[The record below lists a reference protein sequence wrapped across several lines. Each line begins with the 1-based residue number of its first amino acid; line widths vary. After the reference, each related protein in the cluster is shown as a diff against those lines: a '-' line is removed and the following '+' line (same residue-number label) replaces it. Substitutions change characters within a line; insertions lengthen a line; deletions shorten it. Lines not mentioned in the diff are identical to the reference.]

1 MVKLTWDNDG
11 QRLYETGVDRAILF
25 PRSMTNGQYEK
36 GVAWNGLT
44 KVAEAPDGG
53 DTTEKY
59 ANNNTYLQLVARERF
74 KGTISAFTYPD
85 EWAECDGSA
94 SPKNGS
100 IFIKGVRVTGQTR
113 KPFGLVYRTL
123 VGNDTAGTDFGYQL
137 HFVYAA
143 TASVS
148 SRDYETVNDSP
159 DAIEFSWSFSTTPVQ
174 IPGMR
179 PSAYIVIDSTKVANK
194 QGLANLEEILE
205 GTAQTNPRLPLPEE
219 LFTLLG
225 SRAG

>member
-1 MVKLTWDNDG
+1 MAKLTWDNDG
-11 QRLYETGVDRAILF
+11 QRLYETGVDRAVLF
-25 PRSMTNGQYEK
+25 PRSTTNGQYER

-44 KVAEAPDGG
+44 KVSESPDGG

-74 KGTISAFTYPD
+74 KGTISAFMYPE

-94 SPKNGS
+94 APKNGNTPIS
-100 IFIKGVRVTGQTR
+100 GIRVSGQTR

-123 VGNDTAGTDFGYQL
+123 IGNDTSGTDYGYQL

-174 IPGMR
+174 IPNMR
-179 PSAYIVIDSTKVANK
+179 PSAYIAIDSTKCDK
-194 QGLANLEEILE
+194 TKLGRLEELIY
-205 GTAQTNPRLPLPEE
+205 GSTQADARLPMPEE
-219 LFTLLG
+219 IFAIIG
-225 SRAG
+225 GRAG